1 MIWNRRIINATVEL
15 PVLTKVKQAQHESM
29 RTTLLIQGARENNL
43 RNITVEFPRNK
54 LVVVTGV
61 SGSGKS
67 SLAFDTLYAEGQ
79 RRLLASMSAY
89 AKRFV
94 NQLRKPDVD
103 FVHGLSPVISIDQ
116 KTVGS
121 NPRSTVGTMTDLWDY
136 LRMLYATLGTPH
148 CPRCMEPVA
157 TRSPRQMLERVLQ
170 LPPDTQV
177 ELRAPVSEIFGES
190 WEYAFEQVRLQG
202 YRRVRVD
209 GVERDLGSH
218 FELGDDEHP
227 FVEAILDRFVVG
239 PGIDRH
245 VLAAIEHGSKVGDG
259 FFSFRADGL
268 SGAQLKKF
276 WKDFGCAEH
285 HLISATLHHGDFT
298 FNDPAGACRTCAG
311 LGTSKRVHPTLLVPD
326 PSRSLGDGAI
336 VKEAF
341 NHDKNAWGGRWLY
354 SLAQH
359 YGFSLDAPFCELP
372 DSVKDL
378 IFYGSKGEKI
388 EILMPPGARQ
398 GEQHAG
404 KKMSFQGVIPQIER
418 NYRWYRKQGHSHDGM
433 EEYLQKVMVDYD
445 CPDCGGARLRKTRSL
460 VRVGEKT
467 LPEAGDL
474 HLRELQKWLRS
485 LDLSADKTAV
495 AATVLREIE
504 GRVELLIGIG
514 LDYLNLNRR
523 SGTLSGGESQRI
535 RLSTQI
541 GSGLM
546 GMLYVLDE
554 PSIGLHPKDN
564 VKMIATLERLRDLGN
579 TVVVVEHDEETI
591 RAADWLI
598 EIGPGPGVHGG
609 RVVAQGPP
617 AKALS
622 TPKSLTGAYLRGDKQ
637 IEMPKKRRAPNGQPL
652 RVRGAR
658 HNNLQNLDVE
668 IPLGVLV
675 CVTGASGSGKSS
687 LVHDIVYKK
696 LASLRYDSR
705 ILAGSHDAL
714 QGHEAV
720 DDVIDIDQSP
730 IGRSPRSNPATYVG
744 VYDAIRE
751 LFAETDE
758 AKKRGFGPATFSFN
772 VKGGRCEECAGDG
785 TIVTQLSFMPDVEV
799 TCPACKGSRYSEETL
814 EVTWQGRNIAELL
827 KLSIEESV
835 SFFKDQRPIVR
846 KLEILHELGLGYLE
860 LGHAATILSGG
871 EAQRVKLAAE
881 LGKMRRGRHN
891 LYILDEPTTGL
902 HLADIQRLLD
912 CLRRL
917 VEAGHSVL
925 VIEHH
930 LDVIKC
936 ADWVLDLGP
945 EGGHQGGRLIVA
957 GTPET
962 VAKCAQSHTGKA
974 LREHIKI
981 R

>member
-1 MIWNRRIINATVEL
+1 MSH
-15 PVLTKVKQAQHESM
+15 PPM
-29 RTTLLIQGARENNL
+29 RTTLLVQGARENNL
-43 RNITVEFPRNK
+43 RNVTVELPRDQ
-54 LVVVTGV
+54 LVVITGV

-103 FVHGLSPVISIDQ
+103 FVQGLSPVISIDQ

-121 NPRSTVGTMTDLWDY
+121 NPRSTVGTMTDLSDY

-148 CPRCMEPVA
+148 CPRCEQPVA
-157 TRSPRQMLERVLQ
+157 TRSLPQMLEHLLR
-170 LPPDTQV
+170 LPRGTEV
-177 ELRAPVSEIFGES
+177 EVRAPVFEIFGEE
-190 WEYAFEQVRLQG
+190 WEQVFEQVRLQG

-209 GVERDLGSH
+209 GVLKDLGSTL
-218 FELGDDEHP
+218 ELGEEERP
-227 FVEAILDRFVVG
+227 WIEAIIDRFVVG
-239 PGIDRH
+239 PGIDRQ
-245 VLAAIEHGSKVGDG
+245 VLASLEHGLKVGDG
-259 FFSFRADGL
+259 FLSFHPEGL
-268 SGAQLKKF
+268 SRTAAKEF

-285 HLISATLHHGDFT
+285 RLISATLHHGNFT

-326 PSRSLGDGAI
+326 PGRTLGDGAI

-341 NHDKNAWGGRWLY
+341 NHDKNAWGGRWLH
-354 SLAQH
+354 SLARH
-359 YGFSLDAPFCELP
+359 YGVRLDVPFGALP
-372 DSVKDL
+372 ESVKDL

-388 EILMPPGARQ
+388 EIVLPEGARQ
-398 GEQHAG
+398 GEQHVG
-404 KKMSFQGVIPQIER
+404 KKLPFPGVVNQIER
-418 NYRWYRKQGHSHDGM
+418 HYHWYRKQGRSKDGM
-433 EEYLQKVMVDYD
+433 EAYLQKVMVDYD

-460 VRVGEKT
+460 VRVAGKS
-467 LPEAGDL
+467 LPEVGSL
-474 HLRELQKWLRS
+474 HLRDLQQWLAT
-485 LDLSADKTAV
+485 LDLTADKTAV
-495 AATVLREIE
+495 AATVMREIE
-504 GRVELLIGIG
+504 GRIDLLISIG
-514 LDYLNLNRR
+514 LDYLNLSRR

-554 PSIGLHPKDN
+554 PSIGLHAKDN
-564 VKMIATLERLRDLGN
+564 TKMIRTLERLRDLGN

-591 RAADWLI
+591 RAADWLV
-598 EIGPGPGVHGG
+598 EMGPGPGVHGG
-609 RVVAQGPP
+609 QVVAQGPP
-617 AKALS
+617 SVVLAEAQ
-622 TPKSLTGAYLRGDKQ
+622 SLTGAFLRGDRRITPPEQ
-637 IEMPKKRRAPNGQPL
+637 RRAPGPHQL
-652 RVRGAR
+652 RIRGAR
-658 HNNLQNLDVE
+658 HNNLQSINID
-668 IPLGVLV
+668 IPLGLFV

-687 LVHDIVYKK
+687 LVHEIIFKK

-705 ILAGSHDAL
+705 ILPGDHDTFEGA
-714 QGHEAV
+714 ESI
-720 DDVIDIDQSP
+720 DDVVDIDQSP
-730 IGRSPRSNPATYVG
+730 IGRSPRSNPVTYVG
-744 VYDAIRE
+744 IYDSIRQ
-751 LFAETDE
+751 LFAETDG
-758 AKKRGFGPATFSFN
+758 AKARGFGPSQFSFN

-799 TCPACKGSRYSEETL
+799 TCPACKGRRYREETL
-814 EVTWQGRNIAELL
+814 EVTWQGRNIAEVL
-827 KLSIEESV
+827 KLSIEEGV
-835 SFFKDQRPIVR
+835 AFFAHERGIVR
-846 KLEILHELGLGYLE
+846 KLETLHELGLGYLE
-860 LGHAATILSGG
+860 LGHAATLLSGG

-912 CLRRL
+912 CLQRL
-917 VEAGHSVL
+917 VQAGHSVL

-945 EGGHQGGRLIVA
+945 EGGHQGGQLIVT

-962 VAKCAQSHTGKA
+962 VAACPQSHTGRA
-974 LREHIKI
+974 LRDHLKPAKK
-981 R
+981 RNA

>member
-1 MIWNRRIINATVEL
+1 MKNE
-15 PVLTKVKQAQHESM
+15 PM
-29 RTTLLIQGARENNL
+29 RTTLLIQGAREHNL
-43 RNITVEFPRNK
+43 RNITVELPRNQ

-94 NQLRKPDVD
+94 NQLSKPDVD

-136 LRMLYATLGTPH
+136 LRMLFATLGTPH
-148 CPRCMEPVA
+148 CPRCEEPMQ
-157 TRSPRQMLERVLQ
+157 TRSLQQMLEHLLR
-170 LPPDTQV
+170 LPRGTEV
-177 ELRAPVSEIFGES
+177 EVRAPVFEIFGED
-190 WEYAFEQVRLQG
+190 WEHVFEQVRLQG

-209 GVERDLGSH
+209 GETRDLGSQL
-218 FELGDDEHP
+218 ELGEEDHP
-227 FVEAILDRFVVG
+227 WVEAILDRFVIG
-239 PGIDRH
+239 PGLDRQI
-245 VLAAIEHGSKVGDG
+245 LAALEHGLKVGDG
-259 FFSFRADGL
+259 FLSFHPEGL
-268 SGAQLKKF
+268 SRSAAKSF
-276 WKDFGCAEH
+276 WQDFGCAEH
-285 HLISATLHHGDFT
+285 RLLSAALHHGDFT

-311 LGTSKRVHPTLLVPD
+311 LGTSKRVHPALLVPD
-326 PSRSLGDGAI
+326 VSRSLGDGAI

-341 NHDKNAWGGRWLY
+341 NNDKNAWGGRWLH
-354 SLAQH
+354 SLARH
-359 YGFSLDAPFCELP
+359 YGFSLNAPFSELP

-388 EILMPPGARQ
+388 EIVLPEGARQ

-404 KKMSFQGVIPQIER
+404 KKMAFQGLVPQIER
-418 NYRWYRKQGHSHDGM
+418 HYHWYRKQGRSQDGM
-433 EEYLQKVMVDYD
+433 EAYLQKVMVDYA

-460 VRVGEKT
+460 VRVGGKT

-474 HLRELQKWLRS
+474 HLRELQKWLKG
-485 LDLSADKTAV
+485 LDLSADRTAV
-495 AATVLREIE
+495 ASTVLKEID
-504 GRVELLIGIG
+504 GRIELLIGIG

-564 VKMIATLERLRDLGN
+564 AKMIATLERLRDLGN
-579 TVVVVEHDEETI
+579 TVIVVEHDEDTI
-591 RAADWLI
+591 RAADWLV
-598 EIGPGPGVHGG
+598 EIGPGPGIHGG
-609 RVVAQGPP
+609 EVTAQGPP
-617 AKALS
+617 AKAL
-622 TPKSLTGAYLRGDKQ
+622 TDPRSLTGAYLGGDKK
-637 IEMPKKRRAPNGQPL
+637 IEAPSQPRVSKLPPL

-668 IPLGVLV
+668 IPLGVMV

-687 LVHDIVYKK
+687 LVHEIVYKK

-705 ILAGSHDAL
+705 IMAGAHDAL
-714 QGHEAV
+714 EGHETI

-744 VYDAIRE
+744 IYDSIRE
-751 LFAETDE
+751 LFAATDD
-758 AKKRGFGPATFSFN
+758 ARQRGFGPATFSFN

-785 TIVTQLSFMPDVEV
+785 AIVTQLSFMPDVEV
-799 TCPACKGSRYSEETL
+799 TCPACKGRRYREETL
-814 EVTWQGRNIAELL
+814 EVNWRGRNIAEVL
-827 KLSIEESV
+827 KLSIEEAV
-835 SFFKDQRPIVR
+835 AFFADEKAILR
-846 KLEILHELGLGYLE
+846 KLQILHELGLGYLE

-881 LGKMRRGRHN
+881 LGKMRRGRHS

-902 HLADIQRLLD
+902 HFADIQRLLD
-912 CLRRL
+912 CLQRL
-917 VEAGHSVL
+917 VQAGHSVL

-936 ADWVLDLGP
+936 ADWILDLGP
-945 EGGHQGGRLIVA
+945 EGGHQGGELIVA
-957 GTPET
+957 GPPAK
-962 VAKCAQSHTGKA
+962 VAACPKSHTGRALKA
-974 LREHIKI
+974 HLQAKRAKTK
-981 R
+981 

>member
-1 MIWNRRIINATVEL
+1 MKGEA
-15 PVLTKVKQAQHESM
+15 M

-43 RNITVEFPRNK
+43 RNVTVELPRNR

-67 SLAFDTLYAEGQ
+67 SLAFDTIYAEGQ

-136 LRMLYATLGTPH
+136 LRMLYATLGTPY
-148 CPRCMEPVA
+148 CPRCEQPVQ
-157 TRSPRQMLERVLQ
+157 TRSLQQMLEHLLR
-170 LPPDTQV
+170 LPKGTAV
-177 ELRAPVSEIFGES
+177 EVRAPVFEIFGED
-190 WEYAFEQVRLQG
+190 WEHVFEQVRLQG

-209 GVERDLGSH
+209 GEARDLGSH
-218 FELGDDEHP
+218 FELAEDDHP
-227 FVEAILDRFVVG
+227 WIEAIIDRFVVG
-239 PGIDRH
+239 PGIDRQ
-245 VLAAIEHGSKVGDG
+245 VLASLEHGLKVGDG
-259 FFSFRADGL
+259 FLSFHPEGL
-268 SGAQLKKF
+268 SQTALKSF

-285 HLISATLHHGDFT
+285 HLISASLHHGNFT

-341 NHDKNAWGGRWLY
+341 NNDKNAWGGRWLH
-354 SLAQH
+354 SLAKQ
-359 YGFSLDAPFCELP
+359 YRFSLDTPFSKLSE
-372 DSVKDL
+372 SVKDL
-378 IFYGSKGEKI
+378 IFKGSKGEKI
-388 EILMPPGARQ
+388 EIVLPEGARQ

-404 KKMSFQGVIPQIER
+404 KKMAFQGIVPQIER
-418 NYRWYRKQGHSHDGM
+418 HYHWYRKQGRSLEGM
-433 EEYLQKVMVDYD
+433 EAYLQKVMVDYD

-460 VRVGEKT
+460 VRVGGKT
-467 LPEAGDL
+467 LPEAGEL
-474 HLRELQKWLRS
+474 HLRDLQKWLNG
-485 LDLSADKTAV
+485 LDLKADKTAV
-495 AATVLREIE
+495 AATVLREID

-564 VKMIATLERLRDLGN
+564 AKMIGTLERLRDLGN
-579 TVVVVEHDEETI
+579 TVIVVEHDEETI

-609 RVVAQGPP
+609 EVVAQGPP
-617 AKALS
+617 AKALAN
-622 TPKSLTGAYLRGDKQ
+622 KRSLTGAFLRGEKE
-637 IEMPKKRRAPNGQPL
+637 ILAPKKRRVSKVPPL

-658 HNNLQNLDVE
+658 QNNLQNLEVE

-687 LVHDIVYKK
+687 LVHEIVFKK

-705 ILAGSHDAL
+705 ILAGAHDAFE
-714 QGHEAV
+714 GHEV
-720 DDVIDIDQSP
+720 IDDVIDIDQSP

-744 VYDAIRE
+744 VYDAIRQ

-758 AKKRGFGPATFSFN
+758 ARQRGFGPATFSFN

-799 TCPACKGSRYSEETL
+799 TCPACKGRRYREETL
-814 EVTWQGRNIAELL
+814 EVMWHGRNIAEVL
-827 KLSIEESV
+827 KLSIEQAV
-835 SFFKDQRPIVR
+835 AFFADERAIVR
-846 KLEILHELGLGYLE
+846 KLEVLHDLGLSYLE

-902 HLADIQRLLD
+902 HFADIQRLLD
-912 CLRRL
+912 CLQRL
-917 VEAGHSVL
+917 VDAGHSVL

-936 ADWVLDLGP
+936 ADWIIDLGP
-945 EGGHQGGRLIVA
+945 EGGHQGGQLIVA
-957 GTPET
+957 GTPDK
-962 VAKCAQSHTGKA
+962 VAACAKSHTGRA
-974 LREHIKI
+974 LRAHLNQG
-981 R
+981 RHRSLP

>member
-1 MIWNRRIINATVEL
+1 MS
-15 PVLTKVKQAQHESM
+15 HEPM

-43 RNITVEFPRNK
+43 RNVTVELPRNK
-54 LVVVTGV
+54 LVVITGV

-148 CPRCMEPVA
+148 CPRCEQPVA
-157 TRSPRQMLERVLQ
+157 TRSLQQMFEHLLRLPRGTE
-170 LPPDTQV
+170 V
-177 ELRAPVSEIFGES
+177 EVRAPVFEIFGED
-190 WEYAFEQVRLQG
+190 WEQVFEQVRLQG
-202 YRRVRVD
+202 YRRVRID
-209 GVERDLGSH
+209 GVLKDLGGH
-218 FELGDDEHP
+218 LELSEEEHP
-227 FVEAILDRFVVG
+227 WVEAIIDRFVVG
-239 PGIDRH
+239 PGIDRQ
-245 VLAAIEHGSKVGDG
+245 VLASLEHGVKLGDG
-259 FFSFRADGL
+259 FLSFHPEDVSRAARK
-268 SGAQLKKF
+268 SF

-285 HLISATLHHGDFT
+285 HLISATLHHGNFT
-298 FNDPAGACRTCAG
+298 FNDPSGACRTCAG

-326 PSRSLGDGAI
+326 PSRTLGDGAI

-341 NHDKNAWGGRWLY
+341 NHDKNAWGGRWLH
-354 SLAQH
+354 SLARH
-359 YGFSLDAPFCELP
+359 YRFRLDVPFADLS
-372 DSVKDL
+372 DRVKEL
-378 IFYGSKGEKI
+378 IFHGSKGEKI
-388 EILMPPGARQ
+388 EIILPEGARQ
-398 GEQHAG
+398 GEHHVG
-404 KKMSFQGVIPQIER
+404 KKMAFQGVVNQIER
-418 NYRWYRKQGHSHDGM
+418 HYHWYRKQGRSMDGM
-433 EEYLQKVMVDYD
+433 EAYLQKVMVDYD
-445 CPDCGGARLRKTRSL
+445 CPDCAGARLRKTRSL
-460 VRVGEKT
+460 VRVGGKT
-467 LPEAGDL
+467 LPEAGEL
-474 HLRELQKWLRS
+474 HLRDLQKWLAT
-485 LDLSADKTAV
+485 LNITADKTAV
-495 AATVLREIE
+495 ASTVVREID
-504 GRVELLIGIG
+504 GRIDLLIGIG

-564 VKMIATLERLRDLGN
+564 AKMIRTLERLRDLGN
-579 TVVVVEHDEETI
+579 TVIVVEHDEETI
-591 RAADWLI
+591 RAADWLV
-598 EIGPGPGVHGG
+598 EIGPGPGIHGG
-609 RVVAQGPP
+609 EVVAHGPP
-617 AKALS
+617 SAVLKNA
-622 TPKSLTGAYLRGDKQ
+622 KSLTGAFLRGEKR
-637 IEMPKKRRAPNGQPL
+637 ILIPEKRRVPASQPPL
-652 RVRGAR
+652 KIHGAR
-658 HNNLQNLDVE
+658 QNNLQNLDVE
-668 IPLGVLV
+668 IPLGLMV

-687 LVHDIVYKK
+687 LVHEIVFKK

-705 ILAGSHDAL
+705 ILAGVHDGFE
-714 QGHEAV
+714 GHESI

-744 VYDAIRE
+744 IYDSIRQ
-751 LFAETDE
+751 LFAETEE
-758 AKKRGFGPATFSFN
+758 ARARGFGPAQFSFN

-785 TIVTQLSFMPDVEV
+785 AIVTQLSFMPDVEV
-799 TCPACKGSRYSEETL
+799 TCPACKGLRYREETL
-814 EVTWQGRNIAELL
+814 EVTWRGRNIAEVL

-835 SFFKDQRPIVR
+835 AFFADQRAIVR
-846 KLEILHELGLGYLE
+846 KLETLHELGLGYLE

-912 CLRRL
+912 CLQRL
-917 VEAGHSVL
+917 VQAGHSVL

-936 ADWVLDLGP
+936 ADWIIDLGP
-945 EGGHQGGRLIVA
+945 EGGHQGGQLIVA

-962 VAKCAQSHTGKA
+962 VAACSSSHTGRA
-974 LREHIKI
+974 LRAHLGLEKGV
-981 R
+981 

>member
-1 MIWNRRIINATVEL
+1 MS
-15 PVLTKVKQAQHESM
+15 QEST
-29 RTTLLIQGARENNL
+29 RTTVLIQGAREHNL
-43 RNITVEFPRNK
+43 RNITVELPRDK

-79 RRLLASMSAY
+79 RRLLASMSAF

-103 FVHGLSPVISIDQ
+103 FVQGLSPVISIDQ

-136 LRMLYATLGTPH
+136 LRMLYATLGVPY
-148 CPRCMEPVA
+148 CPRCEQPVP
-157 TRSPRQMLERVLQ
+157 TRSLQQMLEHLLH
-170 LPPDTQV
+170 LPKGTEV
-177 ELRAPVSEIFGES
+177 EVRAPVFEIYGED
-190 WEYAFEQVRLQG
+190 WEHVFEEVRRQG
-202 YRRVRVD
+202 YRRVRID
-209 GVERDLGSH
+209 GDLKDLGSH
-218 FELGDDEHP
+218 LELGEDAHP
-227 FVEAILDRFVVG
+227 WVEAVIDRFVIER
-239 PGIDRH
+239 GIDRQ
-245 VLAAIEHGSKVGDG
+245 VLASLEHGLKVGDG
-259 FFSFRADGL
+259 FLSFHPEN
-268 SGAQLKKF
+268 LKAEALKRF

-285 HLISATLHHGDFT
+285 HLLSATLHHGNFT
-298 FNDPAGACRTCAG
+298 FNDPAGACRTCVG

-326 PSRSLGDGAI
+326 PSRTLGDGAI

-341 NHDKNAWGGRWLY
+341 NHDKNSWGGRWLS

-359 YGFSLDAPFCELP
+359 YGFRLDVPFADLSEA
-372 DSVKDL
+372 VKDL

-388 EILMPPGARQ
+388 EIVLPEGARQ
-398 GEQHAG
+398 GEQHVG
-404 KKMSFQGVIPQIER
+404 KKMAFQGVVPQIER
-418 NYRWYRKQGHSHDGM
+418 AYRWYRKQGQSRDGM
-433 EEYLQKVMVDYD
+433 EAYLQKVMVDYD
-445 CPDCGGARLRKTRSL
+445 CPDCAGARLRKTRSL
-460 VRVGEKT
+460 VRVEGKT
-467 LPEAGDL
+467 LPEIAEL
-474 HLRELQKWLRS
+474 HLRDLRTWLGS
-485 LDLSADKTAV
+485 LNVAADKTAV
-495 AATVLREIE
+495 AATVVREIV
-504 GRVELLIGIG
+504 GRVDLLIEIG
-514 LDYLNLNRR
+514 LDYLNLSRP

-564 VKMIATLERLRDLGN
+564 VKMIRTLERLRDLGN
-579 TVVVVEHDEETI
+579 TVIVVEHDEETI
-591 RAADWLI
+591 RAADWLV

-609 RVVAQGPP
+609 QLIANGPP
-617 AKALS
+617 AKVLAD
-622 TPKSLTGAYLRGDKQ
+622 PRSLTGAFLRGEKH
-637 IEMPKKRRAPNGQPL
+637 IAIPARRAVSSKRAL

-658 HNNLQNLDVE
+658 QNNLQNLEVE
-668 IPLGVLV
+668 IPLGVFV

-687 LVHDIVYKK
+687 LVHEIVYKK

-705 ILAGSHDAL
+705 ILAGAHEAL
-714 QGHEAV
+714 EGHEAV
-720 DDVIDIDQSP
+720 DDVVDVDQSP

-744 VYDAIRE
+744 IYDSIRE

-758 AKKRGFGPATFSFN
+758 AKKRGFGPAQFSFN

-799 TCPACKGSRYSEETL
+799 ICPACKGRRYREETL
-814 EVTWQGRNIAELL
+814 EVAWRGRNIAEVL
-827 KLSIEESV
+827 KMSIEESV
-835 SFFKDQRPIVR
+835 AFFADQRAIVR

-912 CLRRL
+912 CLQRL
-917 VEAGHSVL
+917 VDAGHSVV

-936 ADWVLDLGP
+936 ADWVIDLGP
-945 EGGHQGGRLIVA
+945 EGGHAGGQLLIA
-957 GTPET
+957 GTPEA
-962 VAKCAQSHTGKA
+962 VAACPRSHTGRA
-974 LREHIKI
+974 LRPYLKGTANG

>member
-1 MIWNRRIINATVEL
+1 MPTHLGGVK
-15 PVLTKVKQAQHESM
+15 PVQPESL
-29 RTTLLIQGARENNL
+29 RTTLLIQGAREHNL
-43 RNITVEFPRNK
+43 RNLTVEFPRNQ

-136 LRMLYATLGTPH
+136 LRMLYATLGTAY
-148 CPRCMEPVA
+148 CPRCQEPVA
-157 TRSPRQMLERVLQ
+157 TRSPRQMLERLLQ
-170 LPPDTQV
+170 LPRGAQV
-177 ELRAPVSEIFGES
+177 ELRAPVFEMFGES
-190 WEYAFEQVRLQG
+190 WEYVFEQVRLQG
-202 YRRVRVD
+202 YRRVRVA
-209 GVERDLGSH
+209 GVERDLGGH
-218 FELGDDEHP
+218 FELGEDERP
-227 FVEAILDRFVVG
+227 FVEAILDRFVVA
-239 PGIDRH
+239 PGMDRH
-245 VLAAIEHGSKVGDG
+245 VLAALEHGAKIGDG
-259 FFSFRADGL
+259 FFSFHGEGL
-268 SGAQLKKF
+268 SHAQEKKF

-285 HLISATLHHGDFT
+285 HLVSTTLHHGNFT

-311 LGTSKRVHPTLLVPD
+311 LGTSKRAHPTLLVPD

-354 SLAQH
+354 SLARH
-359 YGFSLDAPFCELP
+359 YRFSLESPFSELP
-372 DSVKDL
+372 ESIRQL

-404 KKMSFQGVIPQIER
+404 KRMSFQGIIPQIER
-418 NYRWYRKQGHSHDGM
+418 TYRWYSKQGHSHDAM

-460 VRVGEKT
+460 VRVGGKT
-467 LPEAGDL
+467 LPEAGEL

-485 LDLSADKTAV
+485 LDVRADKTAV
-495 AATVLREIE
+495 AATVLREID

-564 VKMIATLERLRDLGN
+564 AKMIATLERLRDLGN
-579 TVVVVEHDEETI
+579 SVVVVEHDEATI

-609 RVVAQGPP
+609 QVVAQGPP

-622 TPKSLTGAYLRGDKQ
+622 DPQSLTGAYLRGDKR
-637 IEMPKKRRAPNGQPL
+637 IDPPPNRRAPGGHRL
-652 RVRGAR
+652 RIRGAR
-658 HNNLQNLDVE
+658 HNNLRNLEVE
-668 IPLGVLV
+668 IPLGLFV

-687 LVHDIVYKK
+687 LVHDILYKK

-705 ILAGSHDAL
+705 ILAGAHDGL
-714 QGHEAV
+714 DGQEHV

-751 LFAETDE
+751 LFAGTEE
-758 AKKRGFGPATFSFN
+758 ARKRGFGPATFSFN

-799 TCPACKGSRYSEETL
+799 TCPACKGSRYREETL
-814 EVTWQGRNIAELL
+814 EVTWQGRNIAEVL
-827 KLSIEESV
+827 KLSIEDSTR
-835 SFFKDQRPIVR
+835 FFKDQRPVAR

-902 HLADIQRLLD
+902 HLADIQRLLE
-912 CLRRL
+912 CLQRL
-917 VEAGHSVL
+917 VAAGHSVT

-957 GTPET
+957 GTPEA
-962 VAKCAQSHTGKA
+962 VARCAQSHTGRA
-974 LREHIKI
+974 LREHLKNS
-981 R
+981 

>member
-1 MIWNRRIINATVEL
+1 MSHEPTRTTLLVQGAREHNLRNVTVEL
-15 PVLTKVKQAQHESM
+15 P
-29 RTTLLIQGARENNL
+29 RD
-43 RNITVEFPRNK
+43 K

-67 SLAFDTLYAEGQ
+67 SLAFDTIYAEGQ
-79 RRLLASMSAY
+79 RRLLASMSAF

-116 KTVGS
+116 KTIGN

-136 LRMLYATLGTPH
+136 LRMLYATLGTPS
-148 CPRCMEPVA
+148 CPRCREPIP
-157 TRSPRQMLERVLQ
+157 TRSLGQMLEHLLR
-170 LPPDTQV
+170 LPKGTPV
-177 ELRAPVSEIFGES
+177 EVRAPVFEIFGED
-190 WEYAFEQVRLQG
+190 WDHVFEQVRLQG

-209 GVERDLGSH
+209 GVMLDLGDPL
-218 FELGDDEHP
+218 ELTEEANP
-227 FVEAILDRFVVG
+227 WVEAIIDRFVIG
-239 PGIDRH
+239 PGIDRQ
-245 VLAAIEHGSKVGDG
+245 VLASLEHGLKVGDG
-259 FFSFRADGL
+259 FLSFHPEGL
-268 SGAQLKKF
+268 SASALKGF
-276 WKDFGCAEH
+276 WKSFGCSEH
-285 HLISATLHHGDFT
+285 HLISASLHHANFT
-298 FNDPAGACRTCAG
+298 FNDPSGACRTCAG
-311 LGTSKRVHPTLLVPD
+311 LGVSKRVHPPLLTPD
-326 PSRSLGDGAI
+326 PTRTLADGAI

-341 NHDKNAWGGRWLY
+341 NHDKNAWGGRWLH
-354 SLAQH
+354 SLARH
-359 YGFSLDAPFCELP
+359 YGFRLDVPFAELSDP
-372 DSVKDL
+372 VKDL
-378 IFYGSKGEKI
+378 IFYGSNGDKI
-388 EILMPPGARQ
+388 EIVLPEGARQ

-404 KKMSFQGVIPQIER
+404 KKMAFPGVVRQIER
-418 NYRWYRKQGHSHDGM
+418 HYHWYRKQGSSRDGM
-433 EEYLQKVMVDYD
+433 EAYLQKVMVDYD

-460 VRVGEKT
+460 VRVQDKT
-467 LPEAGDL
+467 LPEVAEL
-474 HLRELQKWLRS
+474 HLRDLQRWLAT
-485 LDLSADKTAV
+485 LNVAADKTAV
-495 AATVLREIE
+495 AATVVREIDD
-504 GRVELLIGIG
+504 RIDLLVGIG
-514 LDYLNLNRR
+514 LDYLNLSRR

-564 VKMIATLERLRDLGN
+564 AKMIRTLERLRDLGN
-579 TVVVVEHDEETI
+579 TVIVVEHDEETI

-598 EIGPGPGVHGG
+598 EIGPGPGIHGG
-609 RVVAQGPP
+609 EVVAIGPP
-617 AKALS
+617 SAVLAD
-622 TPKSLTGAYLRGDKQ
+622 PRSLTGAFLRGERRILIPDRRGVAIDKQ
-637 IEMPKKRRAPNGQPL
+637 L
-652 RVRGAR
+652 RIRGAR
-658 HNNLQNLDVE
+658 HNNLQSVDVD
-668 IPLGVLV
+668 IPLGLLV

-687 LVHDIVYKK
+687 LVHEILFKK

-705 ILAGSHDAL
+705 IMAGNHDVL
-714 QGHEAV
+714 DGHELV

-744 VYDAIRE
+744 VYDSIRQ
-751 LFAETDE
+751 LFAETAE
-758 AKKRGFGPATFSFN
+758 AKARGFGPSQFSFN

-799 TCPACKGSRYSEETL
+799 ICPACKGQRYREETL
-814 EVTWQGRNIAELL
+814 EVTWQGRNIAEVL

-835 SFFKDQRPIVR
+835 AFFAEQRAIVR
-846 KLEILHELGLGYLE
+846 KLEILKELGLGYLE

-902 HLADIQRLLD
+902 HLADIQRLLG
-912 CLRRL
+912 CLQRL
-917 VEAGHSVL
+917 VSAGHSVV

-936 ADWVLDLGP
+936 ADWILDLGP
-945 EGGHQGGRLIVA
+945 EGGHEGGRLVVA

-962 VAKCAQSHTGKA
+962 VVACRESHTGRA
-974 LREHIKI
+974 LGPYLVRPKVGG

>member
-1 MIWNRRIINATVEL
+1 
-15 PVLTKVKQAQHESM
+15 M
-29 RTTLLIQGARENNL
+29 RTTLLVQGARENNL
-43 RNITVEFPRNK
+43 RNVTVEIPRDK

-67 SLAFDTLYAEGQ
+67 SLAFDTIYAEGQ

-121 NPRSTVGTMTDLWDY
+121 NPRSTVGTMTDLSDY

-148 CPRCMEPVA
+148 CPRCEQPVA
-157 TRSPRQMLERVLQ
+157 VRSLTQMLEHLLR
-170 LPPDTQV
+170 LPAGTEV
-177 ELRAPVSEIFGES
+177 EVRAPVFEIFGED
-190 WEYAFEQVRLQG
+190 WEQVFEQVRLQG
-202 YRRVRVD
+202 YRRVRID
-209 GVERDLGSH
+209 GALKDLGGPL
-218 FELGDDEHP
+218 ELGEDEHP
-227 FVEAILDRFVVG
+227 WIEAIIDRFVVG
-239 PGIDRH
+239 KGIDRQ
-245 VLAAIEHGSKVGDG
+245 VMASLEHGLKVGDG
-259 FFSFRADGL
+259 FLSFHPEGL
-268 SGAQLKKF
+268 SRSAAKEF

-285 HLISATLHHGDFT
+285 HLISATLHHGNFT

-326 PSRSLGDGAI
+326 PTRALGDGAI

-341 NHDKNAWGGRWLY
+341 NHDKNAWGGRWLH
-354 SLAQH
+354 SLAKH
-359 YGFSLDAPFCELP
+359 YGFCMEVPFRELP
-372 DSVKDL
+372 DSVKEL
-378 IFYGSKGEKI
+378 IFHGTKGEKI
-388 EILMPPGARQ
+388 EIVLPEGARQ

-404 KKMSFQGVIPQIER
+404 KKLSFQGVVTQIER
-418 NYRWYRKQGHSHDGM
+418 HYHWYRKQGRSMDGM
-433 EEYLQKVMVDYD
+433 EAYLQKVMVDYD

-460 VRVGEKT
+460 VRVAGKS
-467 LPEAGDL
+467 LPEIGEL
-474 HLRELQKWLRS
+474 HLRDLQKWLAP
-485 LDLSADKTAV
+485 LDLKADKTAV
-495 AATVLREIE
+495 AATVMREIE
-504 GRVELLIGIG
+504 GRVELLINIG

-554 PSIGLHPKDN
+554 PSIGLHAKDN
-564 VKMIATLERLRDLGN
+564 AKMIRTLERLRDLGN
-579 TVVVVEHDEETI
+579 TVVVVEHDEDTI
-591 RAADWLI
+591 RAADWLV

-609 RVVAQGPP
+609 QVVAQGPP
-617 AKALS
+617 SVALVD
-622 TPKSLTGAYLRGDKQ
+622 PNSLTGAFLRGDRK
-637 IEMPKKRRAPNGQPL
+637 ISAPEKRRAPGERQL
-652 RVRGAR
+652 RIRGAR
-658 HNNLQNLDVE
+658 HNNLQNLNVE
-668 IPLGVLV
+668 IPLGMLV

-687 LVHDIVYKK
+687 LVHEIIFKK

-705 ILAGSHDAL
+705 ILPGEHTDFEGANF
-714 QGHEAV
+714 V
-720 DDVIDIDQSP
+720 DDVVDIDQSP
-730 IGRSPRSNPATYVG
+730 IGRSPRSNPVTYIG
-744 VYDAIRE
+744 VYDSIRQ
-751 LFAETDE
+751 LFAETDG
-758 AKKRGFGPATFSFN
+758 AKARGFGPLQFSFN

-785 TIVTQLSFMPDVEV
+785 AIVTQLSFMPDVEV
-799 TCPACKGSRYSEETL
+799 TCPACKGRRYREETL
-814 EVTWQGRNIAELL
+814 EVSWHGRNIAEVLE
-827 KLSIEESV
+827 LSIEEGV
-835 SFFKDQRPIVR
+835 KFFAEERGIVR

-912 CLRRL
+912 CLQRL
-917 VEAGHSVL
+917 VNAGHSVL

-936 ADWVLDLGP
+936 ADWILDLGP
-945 EGGHQGGRLIVA
+945 EGGHQGGQLIVA
-957 GTPET
+957 GTPGT
-962 VAKCAQSHTGKA
+962 VAGCSKSHTGRA
-974 LREHIKI
+974 LRSHLEAA
-981 R
+981 REQRV

>member
-1 MIWNRRIINATVEL
+1 MNSA
-15 PVLTKVKQAQHESM
+15 PHESV
-29 RTTLLIQGARENNL
+29 RSTLLIQGARENNL
-43 RNITVEFPRNK
+43 RNVTVEFPRNR

-79 RRLLASMSAY
+79 RRLLASMSSY

-136 LRMLYATLGTPH
+136 LRMLYATLGVPRCPH
-148 CPRCMEPVA
+148 CQESVP
-157 TRSPRQMLERVLQ
+157 TRSPRQMLERILQ
-170 LPPDTQV
+170 LPPGTSV
-177 ELRAPVSEIFGES
+177 ELRAPVFEIFGEN
-190 WEYAFEQVRLQG
+190 WEYVFEQVRLQG

-209 GVERDLGSH
+209 GIERDLGGH
-218 FELGDDEHP
+218 FELADDDHP
-227 FVEAILDRFVVG
+227 FVEAVLDRFEVG
-239 PGIDRH
+239 RGMDRQ
-245 VLAAIEHGSKVGDG
+245 VLAAIEHGAKVGDG
-259 FFSFRADGL
+259 FFSFHADGL
-268 SGAQLKKF
+268 SEVQQKRF
-276 WKDFGCAEH
+276 WKDFGCAKH
-285 HLISATLHHGDFT
+285 HLVSASLHHGDFT

-341 NHDKNAWGGRWLY
+341 NHDRNSWGGRWLY

-359 YGFSLDAPFCELP
+359 YKFSLETPFCKLP
-372 DSVKDL
+372 GSVQDL

-388 EILMPPGARQ
+388 EILLPPGARQ
-398 GEQHAG
+398 GEAHSG
-404 KKMSFQGVIPQIER
+404 KAIVFEGVIPQIER
-418 NYRWYRKQGHSHDGM
+418 NYRRYRKQGQSHDAW
-433 EEYLQKVMVDYD
+433 EEYLRKVMVDYD

-460 VRVGEKT
+460 VRVGGKS

-474 HLRELQKWLRS
+474 HLRELRKWLGT
-485 LDLSADKTAV
+485 LDLTSDKTAV
-495 AATVLREIE
+495 AETVLREIE
-504 GRVELLIGIG
+504 GRVGLLIGIG

-564 VKMIATLERLRDLGN
+564 AKMIATLQRLRDLGN

-609 RVVAQGPP
+609 QVVAQGPP
-617 AKALS
+617 AKALND
-622 TPKSLTGAYLRGDKQ
+622 PNSLTGAYLRGDKR
-637 IEMPKKRRAPNGQPL
+637 IDKPVKRRAPSGESL

-658 HNNLQNLDVE
+658 HHNLQQLDVD
-668 IPLGVLV
+668 IPLGLFV

-705 ILAGSHDAL
+705 ILAGAHDAL
-714 QGHEAV
+714 LGHEAI

-730 IGRSPRSNPATYVG
+730 IGRSPRSNPVTYVG

-751 LFAETDE
+751 LFAATEE

-785 TIVTQLSFMPDVEV
+785 AIVTQLSFMPDVEV
-799 TCPACKGSRYSEETL
+799 TCPACKGSRYREETL
-814 EVTWQGRNIAELL
+814 EVTWQGRNIAEVL
-827 KLSIEESV
+827 KLSIEEGV
-835 SFFKDQRPIVR
+835 GFFKDQRAVVR

-902 HLADIQRLLD
+902 HFADIQRLLD
-912 CLRRL
+912 CIQRL
-917 VEAGHSVL
+917 VEAGHTVL

-930 LDVIKC
+930 LDVIGC
-936 ADWVLDLGP
+936 ADWVIDLGP
-945 EGGHQGGRLIVA
+945 EGGHQGGRLIVEGA
-957 GTPET
+957 PET
-962 VAKCAQSHTGKA
+962 IAKCRQSHTGIA
-974 LREHIKI
+974 LQEHLKSRSKI
-981 R
+981 PQFAPRKKVR

>member
-1 MIWNRRIINATVEL
+1 
-15 PVLTKVKQAQHESM
+15 M

-136 LRMLYATLGTPH
+136 LRMLFATLGTPY
-148 CPRCMEPVA
+148 CPRCEQPVPI
-157 TRSPRQMLERVLQ
+157 RSLVQMLEHLLR
-170 LPPDTQV
+170 LPKGTEV
-177 ELRAPVSEIFGES
+177 EVRAPVFEIFGEE
-190 WEYAFEQVRLQG
+190 WEQVFEQVRLQG
-202 YRRVRVD
+202 YRRVRID
-209 GVERDLGSH
+209 GVLKDLGSH
-218 FELGDDEHP
+218 LELSEEEHP
-227 FVEAILDRFVVG
+227 WIEAIIDRFVIG
-239 PGIDRH
+239 PGIDRQ
-245 VLAAIEHGSKVGDG
+245 VLASLEHGLKVGDG
-259 FFSFRADGL
+259 FLSFHPEKVGGGVTK
-268 SGAQLKKF
+268 SF
-276 WKDFGCAEH
+276 WKDFGCTEH
-285 HLISATLHHGDFT
+285 HLISATLHHGNFT
-298 FNDPAGACRTCAG
+298 FNDPSGACRTCAG

-326 PSRSLGDGAI
+326 PSRTLGDGAI

-341 NHDKNAWGGRWLY
+341 NHDKNAWGGRWLH
-354 SLAQH
+354 SLAKH
-359 YGFSLDAPFCELP
+359 YGFSLDVPFSELP
-372 DSVKDL
+372 ESVRNL

-404 KKMSFQGVIPQIER
+404 KKMTFQGIIPQIER
-418 NYRWYRKQGHSHDGM
+418 NYRWYRKQGHSRDGM

-474 HLRELQKWLRS
+474 HLRELQKWLGS
-485 LDLSADKTAV
+485 LDISADKTAV

-504 GRVELLIGIG
+504 GRIGLLIGIG

-609 RVVAQGPP
+609 QVVAQGPP
-617 AKALS
+617 AKALVA
-622 TPKSLTGAYLRGDKQ
+622 PKSLTGAYLRGDQQ
-637 IEMPKKRRAPNGQPL
+637 IEMPKKCRAPNGQP
-652 RVRGAR
+652 
-658 HNNLQNLDVE
+658 
-668 IPLGVLV
+668 
-675 CVTGASGSGKSS
+675 
-687 LVHDIVYKK
+687 
-696 LASLRYDSR
+696 
-705 ILAGSHDAL
+705 
-714 QGHEAV
+714 
-720 DDVIDIDQSP
+720 
-730 IGRSPRSNPATYVG
+730 
-744 VYDAIRE
+744 
-751 LFAETDE
+751 
-758 AKKRGFGPATFSFN
+758 
-772 VKGGRCEECAGDG
+772 
-785 TIVTQLSFMPDVEV
+785 
-799 TCPACKGSRYSEETL
+799 
-814 EVTWQGRNIAELL
+814 
-827 KLSIEESV
+827 
-835 SFFKDQRPIVR
+835 
-846 KLEILHELGLGYLE
+846 
-860 LGHAATILSGG
+860 
-871 EAQRVKLAAE
+871 
-881 LGKMRRGRHN
+881 
-891 LYILDEPTTGL
+891 
-902 HLADIQRLLD
+902 
-912 CLRRL
+912 
-917 VEAGHSVL
+917 
-925 VIEHH
+925 
-930 LDVIKC
+930 
-936 ADWVLDLGP
+936 
-945 EGGHQGGRLIVA
+945 
-957 GTPET
+957 
-962 VAKCAQSHTGKA
+962 
-974 LREHIKI
+974 
-981 R
+981 

>member
-1 MIWNRRIINATVEL
+1 VTSKL
-15 PVLTKVKQAQHESM
+15 KHAQQDST

-43 RNITVEFPRNK
+43 RNITVEFPRNR
-54 LVVVTGV
+54 LVVITGV

-103 FVHGLSPVISIDQ
+103 FVYGLSPVISIDQ

-121 NPRSTVGTMTDLWDY
+121 NPRSTVGTMTDLWEY
-136 LRMLYATLGTPH
+136 LRMLYATLGTPY
-148 CPRCMEPVA
+148 CPRCHEPVA

-170 LPPDTQV
+170 LPPGTEV
-177 ELRAPVSEIFGES
+177 ELRAPVFEIFGES

-202 YRRVRVD
+202 YRRARVD
-209 GVERDLGSH
+209 GVERDLGSD
-218 FELGDDEHP
+218 FEVGDDEHP

-259 FFSFRADGL
+259 FFSFHAPGL
-268 SGAQLKKF
+268 SGSQLKGF
-276 WKDFGCAEH
+276 WKGFGCVEH
-285 HLISATLHHGDFT
+285 HLISATLHHGNFT

-326 PSRSLGDGAI
+326 PGRSLGDGAI

-359 YGFSLDAPFCELP
+359 YSFSLEAPFSELP
-372 DSVKDL
+372 KSVKDL
-378 IFYGSKGEKI
+378 IFFGSKGEKI
-388 EILMPPGARQ
+388 EILTPPGARQ

-404 KKMSFQGVIPQIER
+404 KKMAFQGIIPQIER
-418 NYRWYRKQGHSHDGM
+418 NYRWYRKQGSSRDGM

-460 VRVGEKT
+460 VRVGGKT

-474 HLRELQKWLRS
+474 HLRELQKWLGS

-504 GRVELLIGIG
+504 SRVELLIGIG

-609 RVVAQGPP
+609 QVVAQGPP
-617 AKALS
+617 AKALGQ
-622 TPKSLTGAYLRGDKQ
+622 PKSLTGAYLRGEKR
-637 IEMPKKRRAPNGQPL
+637 IEMPGKRRAPNGQPL

-658 HNNLQNLDVE
+658 HNNLQNIDVE

-687 LVHDIVYKK
+687 LVHDIVYQK

-705 ILAGSHDAL
+705 ILAGAHDTL
-714 QGHEAV
+714 EGHEAI
-720 DDVIDIDQSP
+720 DDVIDIDQSA

-751 LFAETDE
+751 LFAQTDE
-758 AKKRGFGPATFSFN
+758 ARKRGFGPATFSFN

-799 TCPACKGSRYSEETL
+799 TCPACKGRRYREETL

-835 SFFKDQRPIVR
+835 TFFKDQRPIVR
-846 KLEILHELGLGYLE
+846 KLEVLDELGLGYLE

-912 CLRRL
+912 CLQRL

-945 EGGHQGGRLIVA
+945 EGGHQGGCLIVA
-957 GTPET
+957 GTPEA
-962 VAKCAQSHTGKA
+962 VARCAQSHTGKA
-974 LREHIKI
+974 LREHLNG

>member
-1 MIWNRRIINATVEL
+1 
-15 PVLTKVKQAQHESM
+15 M
-29 RTTLLIQGARENNL
+29 RSTLLIQGARENNL

-54 LVVVTGV
+54 LVVITGV

-79 RRLLASMSAY
+79 RRLLASMSTY

-103 FVHGLSPVISIDQ
+103 FVQGLSPVISIDQ

-121 NPRSTVGTMTDLWDY
+121 NPRSTVGTMTDHWDY
-136 LRMLYATLGTPH
+136 LRMLYAAMGTPY
-148 CPRCMEPVA
+148 CPWCQEPVA
-157 TRSPRQMLERVLQ
+157 TRAPRQMLERVLQ
-170 LPPDTQV
+170 LPPGTEV
-177 ELRAPVSEIFGES
+177 ELRAPVFEIFRES
-190 WEYAFEQVRLQG
+190 WEYVFEQVRLQG

-218 FELGDDEHP
+218 FEVGEDEHP
-227 FVEAILDRFVVG
+227 FVQAILDRFVVG

-245 VLAAIEHGSKVGDG
+245 ALAAIEHGSKVGDG
-259 FFSFRADGL
+259 FFSFHAEGL
-268 SGAQLKKF
+268 SGPHRKTF
-276 WKDFGCAEH
+276 WKNFGCAEH
-285 HLISATLHHGDFT
+285 HLISTTLHHGNFT

-326 PSRSLGDGAI
+326 TGRSLGDGAI

-359 YGFSLDAPFCELP
+359 YGFSLEAPFSELP
-372 DSVKDL
+372 KSAKDL

-388 EILMPPGARQ
+388 EILVPPGARQ

-404 KKMSFQGVIPQIER
+404 KKMAFQGLIPQIER
-418 NYRWYRKQGHSHDGM
+418 NYRWYRKQGSSHDGM

-460 VRVGEKT
+460 VRVGGKT

-474 HLRELQKWLRS
+474 HLLELQKWLGS
-485 LDLSADKTAV
+485 LDISADKTAV

-609 RVVAQGPP
+609 EVVAQGPP

-622 TPKSLTGAYLRGDKQ
+622 HPKSLTGAYLRADKK
-637 IEMPKKRRAPNGQPL
+637 IEMPGKRRAPNHQPL

-658 HNNLQNLDVE
+658 HNNLQNLDLE

-705 ILAGSHDAL
+705 ILAGAHDAL
-714 QGHEAV
+714 EGHEAIH
-720 DDVIDIDQSP
+720 DVIDIDQSP

-751 LFAETDE
+751 LFAQTDE
-758 AKKRGFGPATFSFN
+758 AKKRGFGPSTFSFN

-799 TCPACKGSRYSEETL
+799 TCPACKGRRYREETL
-814 EVTWQGRNIAELL
+814 EVTWQGRNIAEVL

-846 KLEILHELGLGYLE
+846 KLEVLYELGLGYLE

-912 CLRRL
+912 CLQRL

-945 EGGHQGGRLIVA
+945 EGGHQGGLLIVA
-957 GTPET
+957 GTPEA

-974 LREHIKI
+974 LREHLKC

>member
-1 MIWNRRIINATVEL
+1 MNND
-15 PVLTKVKQAQHESM
+15 PM

-43 RNITVEFPRNK
+43 RNVTVEMPRNK
-54 LVVVTGV
+54 LIVITGV

-79 RRLLASMSAY
+79 RRLLASMSSY

-116 KTVGS
+116 KTVSS

-148 CPRCMEPVA
+148 CPRCEQPVE
-157 TRSPRQMLERVLQ
+157 TRSPQRMLEHLLQ
-170 LPPDTQV
+170 LPRGSEV
-177 ELRAPVSEIFGES
+177 EVRAPVFEIFGED
-190 WEYAFEQVRLQG
+190 WEQVFEQVRLQG
-202 YRRVRVD
+202 YRRIRVD
-209 GVERDLGSH
+209 GKVQDLGSH
-218 FELGDDEHP
+218 FELGEDEHP
-227 FVEAILDRFVVG
+227 WIEAIIDRFVVG
-239 PGIDRH
+239 PGIDRQF
-245 VLAAIEHGSKVGDG
+245 LASLEHGLKVGDG
-259 FFSFRADGL
+259 FLSFHPEGI
-268 SGAQLKKF
+268 SPSKLKSF

-285 HLISATLHHGDFT
+285 HLISATLHHGNFT

-311 LGTSKRVHPTLLVPD
+311 LGTSKRVNPTLLVPD
-326 PSRSLGDGAI
+326 PSRALGDGAI

-341 NHDKNAWGGRWLY
+341 NHDKNAWGGRWLH
-354 SLAQH
+354 SLAKH
-359 YGFSLDAPFCELP
+359 YRFRLDVPFTELS

-378 IFYGSKGEKI
+378 IFYGSKGKKI
-388 EILMPPGARQ
+388 EIVLPEGARQ

-404 KKMSFQGVIPQIER
+404 KKMAFQGVVPQIER
-418 NYRWYRKQGHSHDGM
+418 HYHWYRKQGRSMDGM
-433 EEYLQKVMVDYD
+433 EAYLDKVMVDYD

-460 VRVGEKT
+460 VRVGGKT
-467 LPEAGDL
+467 PPEAGEL
-474 HLRELQKWLRS
+474 HLRDLKQWLGT
-485 LDLSADKTAV
+485 LNIADDKTAV
-495 AATVLREIE
+495 AATVMREIE
-504 GRVELLIGIG
+504 GRVDLLINIG

-554 PSIGLHPKDN
+554 PSIGLHAKDN
-564 VKMIATLERLRDLGN
+564 VKMIRTLERLRDLGN

-609 RVVAQGPP
+609 EVVAQGPP
-617 AKALS
+617 STALADER
-622 TPKSLTGAYLRGDKQ
+622 SLTGAFLRGTKQ
-637 IEMPKKRRAPNGQPL
+637 IVTPEKRRTASDQRL
-652 RVRGAR
+652 RIRGAR

-668 IPLGVLV
+668 IPLGLFV

-687 LVHDIVYKK
+687 LVHEIIFKK

-705 ILAGSHDAL
+705 ILAGAHDSFE
-714 QGHEAV
+714 GHEFI

-744 VYDAIRE
+744 IYDSIRQ
-751 LFAETDE
+751 LFAETSE
-758 AKKRGFGPATFSFN
+758 AKTRGFGPATFSFN

-785 TIVTQLSFMPDVEV
+785 AIVTQLSFMPDVEV
-799 TCPACKGSRYSEETL
+799 ICPACKGSRYREETL
-814 EVTWQGRNIAELL
+814 EVTWHGRNIAEVL
-827 KLSIEESV
+827 KMSIEESV
-835 SFFKDQRPIVR
+835 AFFADERTIVR
-846 KLEILHELGLGYLE
+846 KLEILNELGLGYLE

-902 HLADIQRLLD
+902 HFADIQRLLD
-912 CLRRL
+912 CVQRL

-936 ADWVLDLGP
+936 ADWILDLGP
-945 EGGHQGGRLIVA
+945 EGGHQGGQLIVA
-957 GTPET
+957 GTPEK
-962 VAKCAQSHTGKA
+962 VAACKSSHTGRA
-974 LREHIKI
+974 LRAHMEAVRVPGRRKNPNP
-981 R
+981 

>member
-1 MIWNRRIINATVEL
+1 MKAD
-15 PVLTKVKQAQHESM
+15 PM

-43 RNITVEFPRNK
+43 RNISVELPRNK
-54 LVVVTGV
+54 LVVITGV

-67 SLAFDTLYAEGQ
+67 SLAFDTIYAEGQ

-136 LRMLYATLGTPH
+136 LRMLFATLGTPH
-148 CPRCMEPVA
+148 CPRCEEPVA
-157 TRSPRQMLERVLQ
+157 TRSLQQMLEHLLR
-170 LPPDTQV
+170 LPRGTPV
-177 ELRAPVSEIFGES
+177 EVRAPVFEIYGED
-190 WEYAFEQVRLQG
+190 WDHVFEQVRLQG

-209 GVERDLGSH
+209 GVARDLGSH
-218 FELGDDEHP
+218 FELGEDEHP
-227 FVEAILDRFVVG
+227 WIEAIIDRFVVG
-239 PGIDRH
+239 PGIDRQ
-245 VLAAIEHGSKVGDG
+245 VLASLEHGLKVADG
-259 FFSFRADGL
+259 FLSFHPEGL
-268 SGAQLKKF
+268 SRTALKTF

-285 HLISATLHHGDFT
+285 HLISASLHHGNFT

-311 LGTSKRVHPTLLVPD
+311 LGTSKRVHAALLVPD
-326 PSRSLGDGAI
+326 QSRSLGDGAI

-341 NHDKNAWGGRWLY
+341 NNDKNAWGGRWLH
-354 SLAQH
+354 SLAKH
-359 YGFSLDAPFCELP
+359 YGFSLEMPFRELAEP
-372 DSVKDL
+372 VKDL
-378 IFYGSKGEKI
+378 IFNGSKGKKI
-388 EILMPPGARQ
+388 EIVLPEGARQ

-404 KKMSFQGVIPQIER
+404 KKMAFQGIVPQIER
-418 NYRWYRKQGHSHDGM
+418 HYHWYRKQGRSMEGM
-433 EEYLQKVMVDYD
+433 EAYLEKVMVDYD
-445 CPDCGGARLRKTRSL
+445 CPDCGGTRLRKTRSL
-460 VRVGEKT
+460 VRVGAKT
-467 LPEAGDL
+467 LPEVGDL
-474 HLRELQKWLRS
+474 HLRDLQKWLAG
-485 LDLSADKTAV
+485 LDLRADKTAV
-495 AATVLREIE
+495 AATVLREID
-504 GRVELLIGIG
+504 GRIELLIGIG

-564 VKMIATLERLRDLGN
+564 AKMIGTLERLRDLGN
-579 TVVVVEHDEETI
+579 TVIVVEHDEETI
-591 RAADWLI
+591 RAADWLV

-609 RVVAQGPP
+609 QVVAQGPP
-617 AKALS
+617 SKALS
-622 TPKSLTGAYLRGDKQ
+622 DKRSLTGAFLRGDKQ
-637 IEMPKKRRAPNGQPL
+637 IVTPKKRRVPKDPPL
-652 RVRGAR
+652 AIRGAR
-658 HNNLQNLDVE
+658 HNNLQNLDVK
-668 IPLGVLV
+668 IPLGVFV

-687 LVHDIVYKK
+687 LVHEIIFKK

-705 ILAGSHDAL
+705 IMAGAHDAFE
-714 QGHEAV
+714 GHEAI

-744 VYDAIRE
+744 IYDAIRQ

-758 AKKRGFGPATFSFN
+758 ARKRGFTPATFSFN

-799 TCPACKGSRYSEETL
+799 ICPACKGRRYREETL
-814 EVTWQGRNIAELL
+814 EVAWHGRNIAEVL
-827 KLSIEESV
+827 KLSIEEAV
-835 SFFKDQRPIVR
+835 TFFSEERAIVR
-846 KLEILHELGLGYLE
+846 KLETLHDLGLGYLE

-902 HLADIQRLLD
+902 HFADIQRLLD
-912 CLRRL
+912 CLQRL
-917 VEAGHSVL
+917 VESGHSVL

-936 ADWVLDLGP
+936 ADWILDLGP
-945 EGGHQGGRLIVA
+945 EGGHQGGQLIVA

-962 VAKCAQSHTGKA
+962 VVACPKSHTGRA
-974 LREHIKI
+974 LRAHLKQSS
-981 R
+981 